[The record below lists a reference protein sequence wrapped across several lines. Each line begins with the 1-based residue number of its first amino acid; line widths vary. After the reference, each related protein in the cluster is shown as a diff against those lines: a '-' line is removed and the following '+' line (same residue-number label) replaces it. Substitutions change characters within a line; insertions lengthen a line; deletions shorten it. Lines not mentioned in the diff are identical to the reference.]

1 MSFLLL
7 NFRAG
12 KDFESPWPSNLL
24 ALWVGILR
32 NTVAR
37 VLPKEERKNEGSLW
51 QNWAS
56 RAVYRM
62 L

>member
-1 MSFLLL
+1 MSPALAGRCFTTEPPGSLSLSFSLL

-37 VLPKEERKNEGSLW
+37 VLPKEE
-51 QNWAS
+51 
-56 RAVYRM
+56 
-62 L
+62 